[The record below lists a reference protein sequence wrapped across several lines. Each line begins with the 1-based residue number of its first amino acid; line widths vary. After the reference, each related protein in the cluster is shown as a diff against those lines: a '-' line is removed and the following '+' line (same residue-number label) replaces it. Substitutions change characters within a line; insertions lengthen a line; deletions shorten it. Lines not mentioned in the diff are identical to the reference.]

1 MVKWKN
7 AQNPSKR
14 CHCFGPKSFNV
25 PQSAECSLA
34 DSYSYCPVITCSPRS
49 PVLQAPQSLFGPL
62 SMPPL
67 SPLSAALAA
76 DITSWGIFVFNA
88 LPSTHIRTKPTALL
102 WDLRAMYFPIRT
114 IIPVHQY
121 KFRLCCA
128 QLCPTLCN
136 PMDCAC
142 QAPLSMEFSR
152 QEYQS
157 RLPFPPPGDLPDP
170 GVESVSL
177 TFPELAGRFFT
188 TVPHGKPQ
196 YKFGWLFINVC
207 LTHKIKSPISVET
220 IAVLFIIVT

>member
-136 PMDCAC
+136 PMDCSLPGSSVHGIL
-142 QAPLSMEFSR
+142 QARLSEQVAISSSR
-152 QEYQS
+152 GS
-157 RLPFPPPGDLPDP
+157 SWPRGWIC
-170 GVESVSL
+170 VSYISWI
-177 TFPELAGRFFT
+177 GRQILYHCAT
-188 TVPHGKPQ
+188 
-196 YKFGWLFINVC
+196 WEA
-207 LTHKIKSPISVET
+207 PI
-220 IAVLFIIVT
+220 